1 MARNSKTTATETV
14 NASGAASES
23 PEALAAAPAVD
34 PFDPS
39 AFAVSPQALA
49 AVQGDLGVVPQ
60 LTGISVRKPD
70 KQAFFRAHPDPA
82 YSMVAPLL
90 ELKEERETYLVAPAV
105 AVTLPGDVTM
115 KQLVLCQT
123 RQGALF
129 LWPVPVPPPPG
140 TKGAQRNEWHD
151 SARQVLSTAH
161 RHWVRMT
168 ADMASGRYNNA
179 IANGI
184 TAEPIWPE
192 QSLRDLLELAFGR
205 ERLITEQ
212 GHPLVKRLLG
222 QD

>member
-1 MARNSKTTATETV
+1 MANSKNKTEITETKITGT
-14 NASGAASES
+14 GAPVTTGAT
-23 PEALAAAPAVD
+23 AVD
-34 PFDPS
+34 PFDPA
-39 AFAVSPQALA
+39 AFSVSPQALA
-49 AVQGDLGVVPQ
+49 AVQGDMGVVPQ

-82 YSMVAPLL
+82 YSLVAPLL
-90 ELKEERETYLVAPAV
+90 ELKEEREVYLVAPAV

-115 KQLVLCQT
+115 KQLTLCQT

-151 SARQVLSTAH
+151 SARQVLSTAN
-161 RHWVRMT
+161 RSWVRMT
-168 ADMASGRYNNA
+168 ADIASGRYNVA

-192 QSLRDLLELAFGR
+192 MSMRDLLELAFGR

-222 QD
+222 HE

>member
-1 MARNSKTTATETV
+1 MANSKNKTEISDTKTAETV
-14 NASGAASES
+14 APAITGAAT
-23 PEALAAAPAVD
+23 VD
-34 PFDPS
+34 PFDPMQ
-39 AFAVSPQALA
+39 FAVSPQALA
-49 AVQGDLGVVPQ
+49 AVQGDMGVVPL

-70 KQAFFRAHPDPA
+70 KQAFFRAHPSPA

-90 ELKEERETYLVAPAV
+90 ELKEEREVYLVAPAV
-105 AVTLPGDVTM
+105 AVTLPGDVAM
-115 KQLVLCQT
+115 KQLTLCQT

-151 SARQVLSTAH
+151 SARQVLATAH
-161 RHWVRMT
+161 RSWVRMT
-168 ADMASGRYNNA
+168 ADMASGRYNVA

-192 QSLRDLLELAFGR
+192 QSMRDLLELAFGK

-222 QD
+222 HE

>member
-1 MARNSKTTATETV
+1 MSSTDKTTATTT
-14 NASGAASES
+14 S
-23 PEALAAAPAVD
+23 PAD
-34 PFDPS
+34 PFDPA

-82 YSMVAPLL
+82 YSILAPLL
-90 ELKEERETYLVAPAV
+90 ELKEERETYLVAPTV
-105 AVTLPGDVTM
+105 AVTLPGDVSM

-140 TKGAQRNEWHD
+140 TKGVQRNEWHD

-161 RHWVRMT
+161 RSWVRMT
-168 ADMASGRYNNA
+168 ADMASGRYNVA

-192 QSLRDLLELAFGR
+192 QTMRDLLELAFGR
-205 ERLITEQ
+205 ERLISEQ

-222 QD
+222 HE